1 ITGVIGM
8 NKVLDLLILRSDSAK
23 HMIDGRAVALVH
35 DGRLLPE
42 GMDAC
47 DMGSAEIKALLRQ
60 NGVRNLGAVE
70 HAYLESSGG
79 LSVFRFPSPRPGLS
93 LVPPHSVVPDQPGA
107 APLTD
112 PALAPGGLTCCA
124 RCGAIEAAH
133 VALPDGR
140 CGHCGGK
147 VWVAPET
154 PMAGTERS

>member
-1 ITGVIGM
+1 M
-8 NKVLDLLILRSDSAK
+8 CSSDL
-23 HMIDGRAVALVH
+23 
-35 DGRLLPE
+35 
-42 GMDAC
+42 
-47 DMGSAEIKALLRQ
+47 
-60 NGVRNLGAVE
+60 E